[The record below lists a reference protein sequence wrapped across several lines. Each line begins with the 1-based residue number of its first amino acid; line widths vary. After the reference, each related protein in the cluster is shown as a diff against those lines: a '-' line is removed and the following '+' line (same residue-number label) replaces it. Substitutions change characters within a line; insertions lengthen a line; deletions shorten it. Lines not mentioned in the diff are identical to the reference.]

1 MLSAPM
7 LQWLARLIA
16 TGLLFVPL
24 SLSLPGWLSAGEALD
39 DALAPPLQQREDP
52 AGDYRA
58 LAQQLSQSGL
68 SADQIHI
75 LWNRMGDTLA
85 GKLDRGELSEGQLAY
100 LTLPYAREE
109 LLPRYEAF
117 SASHPELAREEAVL
131 QVNMGLD
138 RPFYQDAETV
148 SDPSALDVL
157 VNKYHVLSAD
167 FVPELEPL
175 TGLGSGSLDPRA
187 AAAFRE
193 MAQAAQTDGITL
205 RSVSAYRSYQ
215 TQRYLYNNNA
225 TLYGRHNADT
235 YSARAGS
242 SEHQTGLALD
252 INVATR
258 SAHFEDTADYAWLQA
273 HCADYGFI
281 LRYPEGKQ
289 PITGYRFEPWHYRYV
304 GVETARVCMEEGL
317 TYEEYMARQPAGDW
331 DDALFQSDPALGGV
345 PLLLDGQLY
354 VPAAP
359 LARSLGWT
367 VEETQLGL
375 LLTSGDRQ
383 LLVSALI
390 LQPAEG
396 ESAAALPALSLDGAL
411 CLPLDA
417 LQAPARSGSQ
427 L

>member
-58 LAQQLSQSGL
+58 LAQRLSQAGL

-75 LWNRMGDTLA
+75 LWNRMGDALA

-109 LLPRYEAF
+109 LLSRYEAF

-148 SDPSALDVL
+148 SAPSALDVL

-193 MAQAAQTDGITL
+193 ICGVL
-205 RSVSAYRSYQ
+205 GHRK
-215 TQRYLYNNNA
+215 
-225 TLYGRHNADT
+225 
-235 YSARAGS
+235 AR
-242 SEHQTGLALD
+242 
-252 INVATR
+252 
-258 SAHFEDTADYAWLQA
+258 
-273 HCADYGFI
+273 
-281 LRYPEGKQ
+281 
-289 PITGYRFEPWHYRYV
+289 
-304 GVETARVCMEEGL
+304 
-317 TYEEYMARQPAGDW
+317 
-331 DDALFQSDPALGGV
+331 
-345 PLLLDGQLY
+345 
-354 VPAAP
+354 
-359 LARSLGWT
+359 
-367 VEETQLGL
+367 
-375 LLTSGDRQ
+375 
-383 LLVSALI
+383 
-390 LQPAEG
+390 
-396 ESAAALPALSLDGAL
+396 
-411 CLPLDA
+411 
-417 LQAPARSGSQ
+417 
-427 L
+427 